1 MRLLFSL
8 LTLVVLNCPTSAQIL
23 EPVRWSFEIS
33 NKNVKAGDEI
43 ELIAK
48 GEIDHNWYVYAND
61 FDIDCGPLLTEISF
75 ENTNNFKLSAALIA
89 INSVDKHDEI
99 FDCDVKIF
107 KKHAE
112 FKQKIKLLG
121 GPVKIMGIIRGQV
134 CSEIDGKCV
143 QFESGFLFDDIQVTG
158 SPIEKKAVE
167 KTVPSNGTQEKK
179 TESTGV
185 VAPVD
190 TAKNASEVRVSSRS
204 NNKGPILDRS
214 ILEGEAD
221 EENESLIGYIF
232 FAFVLGLTSLVT
244 PCVFPMIPMTVTFFL
259 KDNQTKKEGIRKAMI
274 FGVSIVLIYTVV
286 GTLFA
291 VLLGPEGLNALATHW
306 LPNLFISLIFIVFS
320 LSFLGL
326 FEINAPYQ
334 LVNKTDRAS
343 EKGGLIGIFFM
354 SATLVLVSFSCTLPL
369 VGNVLVMAA
378 GGQFAKPV
386 MGMLAYSLAYALPF
400 TIFAFF
406 PEWLKGL
413 PKSGGWLNAVKV
425 TLGLFELALAFK
437 FLSIADLSYQ
447 WGILDRDTNIAIWIV
462 IFSILGF
469 YLLGKV
475 RFPND
480 SPIDKIGI
488 PRLMV
493 AIATFSF
500 VVYLIPGLWGAPLKA
515 LAGYLPPMYTH
526 DFNLLEKLEKVDS
539 PGTADLCDNPKY
551 AEMLHLPHGLK
562 GYFDYDQ
569 AIACAREQNKPL
581 FIDFTGHGCTNCREM
596 EANVWAHPEV
606 LKRLKEDF
614 VVVALYVD
622 DKTELPESEWY
633 TSTYDKKVKKTIGK
647 QNADLQITNL
657 QNNAQPFYVLVGED
671 ERVLAW
677 PKAYDKSVENFIDF
691 LESGKKTYNRLY
703 ISKP

>member
-1 MRLLFSL
+1 MYDEGFGC
-8 LTLVVLNCPTSAQIL
+8 N
-23 EPVRWSFEIS
+23 VR
-33 NKNVKAGDEI
+33 V
-43 ELIAK
+43 
-48 GEIDHNWYVYAND
+48 
-61 FDIDCGPLLTEISF
+61 F
-75 ENTNNFKLSAALIA
+75 EN
-89 INSVDKHDEI
+89 
-99 FDCDVKIF
+99 
-107 KKHAE
+107 HAE
-112 FKQKIKLLG
+112 FRQKIRVL
-121 GPVKIMGIIRGQV
+121 GPVKISGAINGQV
-134 CSEIDGKCV
+134 CLDQKCT
-143 QFESGFLFDDIQVTG
+143 SFDKSFSFDNIKVTG
-158 SPIEKKAVE
+158 TVSGSNIDSKSKPEGTKSPEQTSVTPLINKPTAVDSGMSAQ
-167 KTVPSNGTQEKK
+167 T
-179 TESTGV
+179 
-185 VAPVD
+185 
-190 TAKNASEVRVSSRS
+190 SSRLLPQK
-204 NNKGPILDRS
+204 NKGPVLDKS
-214 ILEGEAD
+214 VLEGEAD
-221 EENESLIGYIF
+221 QADQSLIGYIL

-244 PCVFPMIPMTVTFFL
+244 PCVFPMIPMTITFFL
-259 KDNQTKKEGIRKAMI
+259 RDNQSKSEAIRKALI
-274 FGVSIVLIYTVV
+274 FGLSIILIYTVV

-291 VLLGPEGLNALATHW
+291 ILLGADGLNALATHW
-306 LPNLFISLIFIVFS
+306 LPNLLISLIFMVFA

-334 LVNKTDRAS
+334 LVNKADRAS
-343 EKGGLIGIFFM
+343 EKGGLVGIFFM

-378 GGQFAKPV
+378 GGQFLKPV
-386 MGMLAYSLAYALPF
+386 AGMLAYSFAYALPF
-400 TIFAFF
+400 ALFAMF

-437 FLSIADLSYQ
+437 FFSIADLSYQ
-447 WGILDRDTNIAIWIV
+447 WRILDRDTNIAIWIV
-462 IFSILGF
+462 IFTILGF
-469 YLLGKV
+469 YLLGKI

-480 SPIDKIGI
+480 SPLEKVGI
-488 PRLMV
+488 PRLLL

-526 DFNLLEKLEKVDS
+526 DFNLAEKLEELERDRQ
-539 PGTADLCDNPKY
+539 DQRICEEPKY
-551 AEMLHLPHGLK
+551 GEFLHLPHGLK

-596 EANVWAHPEV
+596 EANVWSNPEV

-633 TSTYDKKVKKTIGK
+633 TSSYDKKVKKSIGK
-647 QNADLQITNL
+647 QNADLQINNL
-657 QNNAQPFYVLVGED
+657 QNNAQPFYVLVGKD

-691 LESGKKTYNRLY
+691 LESGKKTYRKLY
-703 ISKP
+703 LNSGSNQ